1 MSGEYNTFDV
11 EDPKFKYDLSSTVES
26 KFDDERLRLVDY
38 TYSYNI
44 SGWCYEVKELGTG
57 ESDTISKN
65 KIESDYRYIPR
76 CPCCGLVGKGCQHI
90 GFRKGESRSE

>member
-44 SGWCYEVKELGTG
+44 SGW
-57 ESDTISKN
+57 
-65 KIESDYRYIPR
+65 
-76 CPCCGLVGKGCQHI
+76 
-90 GFRKGESRSE
+90 